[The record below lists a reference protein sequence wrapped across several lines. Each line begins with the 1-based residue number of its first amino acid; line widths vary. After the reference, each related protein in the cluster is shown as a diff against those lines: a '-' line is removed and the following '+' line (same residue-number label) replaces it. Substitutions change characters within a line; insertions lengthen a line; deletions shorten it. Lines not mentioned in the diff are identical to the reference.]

1 MSGLGDECFRVLVR
15 TNGVGAR
22 VHELEPNAS
31 ISVGRDADLPI
42 GVEPHDPGISRIAL
56 RVTASAD
63 GWRIAFTNRN
73 GAMVHEWAQAPEWIT
88 YDEERLIRWPRVGI
102 RLVGD
107 VRDLEHWVLLET
119 DALRLPGDSP
129 TSDEVFETQVSTRP
143 RELTPSQMLAVY
155 AVFPEHLAWPPRVSP
170 ASRSLEAAAH
180 RIGVTPSAIRER
192 LRPVQDRAR
201 ELGFPQTVGVTEPE
215 YVYHLAA
222 HGYLTEVP
230 PPVTIVAVRA

>member
-1 MSGLGDECFRVLVR
+1 MSVLDDERFRIVVR
-15 TNGVGAR
+15 TNGAAEHVRELQPGASM
-22 VHELEPNAS
+22 S
-31 ISVGRDADLPI
+31 IGRDGDILLGI
-42 GVEPHDPGISRIAL
+42 EPHDPGISRVAL

-63 GWRIAFTNRN
+63 GWRIVFTNRN
-73 GAMVHEWAQAPEWIT
+73 GATLHEWAQAPEWIG

-119 DALRLPGDSP
+119 DVLRIGRPVADDHLL
-129 TSDEVFETQVSTRP
+129 ETQVATRP
-143 RELTPSQMLAVY
+143 RELTASQMLAVY

-170 ASRSLEAAAH
+170 ASRSLEAAAR

-192 LRPVQDRAR
+192 LRPVQERAR

-222 HGYLTEVP
+222 HGFLTEVP
-230 PPVTIVAVRA
+230 PPVAIAAAQT